1 MSIQDLTI
9 VITTFKSENAVSECL
24 KHIDKDCKVIN
35 IENSNNQDYKKKIE
49 QSFKNV
55 HCILTGENLG
65 YAKANNIGLK
75 NTSTKYAL
83 ILNPDTNL
91 LPDTLEKF
99 FIAAK
104 RLPDFAI
111 IGPIINTNENISDE
125 NNNDTKQVDKVRG
138 HAMFLNLSEFREIG
152 FFDENFFI
160 YLEEIDLCKRLIEK
174 GKKIYIDKNIKISHK
189 GGSSHDKSINFEMEL
204 SRNWHW
210 MWSTFYFNRK
220 YKGFIFALLLIIP
233 KLISS
238 ILKFLFFTTIQKQ
251 KKKQIYLQRFSGL
264 INSILGKRS
273 WYRPKI

>member
-91 LPDTLEKF
+91 LQDTLEKF

-238 ILKFLFFTTIQKQ
+238 TLKFLFFTTIQKQ
-251 KKKQIYLQRFSGL
+251 EKKQIYLQRFSGL

>member
-210 MWSTFYFNRK
+210 MWSTFYFNK
-220 YKGFIFALLLIIP
+220 KHYSYFYALAVTSKKI
-233 KLISS
+233 ISS
-238 ILKFLFFTTIQKQ
+238 FIKITFYTLIFNV
-251 KKKQIYLQRFSGL
+251 KKRKIYSQRFLGL
-264 INSILGKRS
+264 FNSILGKKS

>member
-210 MWSTFYFNRK
+210 MWSKFYYHK
-220 YKGFIFALLLIIP
+220 KHLGF
-233 KLISS
+233 LISTIKIFPS
-238 ILKFLFFTTIQKQ
+238 FISAIAKYILYLILF
-251 KKKQIYLQRFSGL
+251 KKHKKNIYKMRLLGI
-264 INSILGKRS
+264 INAFIGKKS
-273 WYRPKI
+273 FYRIN

>member
-238 ILKFLFFTTIQKQ
+238 TLKFLFFTTIQKQ
-251 KKKQIYLQRFSGL
+251 EKKQIYLQRFSGL